1 MGCQRLGSRQLVA
14 QRRVASVFSRL
25 YHGMRG
31 GRSGCGAAGPGSNR
45 RDGYARWRQP
55 FAYQVHARW
64 LQQSPPVPSFHTFLH
79 LRLADHLLLFH
90 PSRRIRF
97 VSFFASSILHL
108 LSPRYYSSVS
118 ASFFFLLLL
127 FLCSIPPLLCHLFQ
141 PGSTKEE
148 EASSSSNLLPLAFSL
163 LFLSLFLAH
172 SSSSLC
178 ISHSP
183 PL

>member
-31 GRSGCGAAGPGSNR
+31 GGCGVAGPGSNR

-55 FAYQVHARW
+55 FAYQLHARW
-64 LQQSPPVPSFHTFLH
+64 LHQSPPVPSFHTFLH

-97 VSFFASSILHL
+97 VSFPT
-108 LSPRYYSSVS
+108 LS
-118 ASFFFLLLL
+118 
-127 FLCSIPPLLCHLFQ
+127 CS
-141 PGSTKEE
+141 T
-148 EASSSSNLLPLAFSL
+148 LPFV
-163 LFLSLFLAH
+163 FRVFH
-172 SSSSLC
+172 SSSSFSSLLFFAG
-178 ISHSP
+178 IRELLLPSSFVSLFDSSPSLP
-183 PL
+183 PLSAWPL